1 MKAGEI
7 MGSYG
12 QEKPLA
18 VKAKT
23 GEIVKGINITGIH
36 FPGQGP
42 KKK

>member
-12 QEKPLA
+12 QEKPMA
-18 VKAKT
+18 VEVKT
-23 GEIVKGINITGIH
+23 GAVAKGINITGIS
-36 FPGQGP
+36 FPGQGV